1 MYPATA
7 APRPKQIANAT
18 LLPGSAAD
26 GTADSL
32 TNYYMIDETPPLV
45 ALLPQPLQ
53 DLLGPDLTYLINLG
67 YGDGSLGYSVDA
79 DSPADVATPF
89 GLFPDVSLSTVL
101 STLATDTQQGITAL
115 ENDPTAWTA
124 SLDPASSGQSFTDLL
139 SALSADAAN
148 PAASFTDLVNA
159 ISSAASTAYSTL
171 LPLADIG
178 NALLTS
184 LPAYDLSLFTDNLSN
199 GDLLD
204 ALGLPIAANTGM
216 DTLFAGFGLAVI
228 ENAAS
233 QISADFSG
241 LF

>member
-1 MYPATA
+1 
-7 APRPKQIANAT
+7 
-18 LLPGSAAD
+18 
-26 GTADSL
+26 
-32 TNYYMIDETPPLV
+32 MIDETPPLV
-45 ALLPQPLQ
+45 TLLPQPLQ

-79 DSPADVATPF
+79 DSPANVPTPL

-101 STLATDTQQGITAL
+101 STLATDTQQGITAFEADL
-115 ENDPTAWTA
+115 ADPAA
-124 SLDPASSGQSFTDLL
+124 LLPSLDPASSGQSFTDLL
-139 SALSADAAN
+139 SALSADAAD
-148 PAASFTDLVNA
+148 PAATFTELVNA
-159 ISSAASTAYSTL
+159 ISSAASAGYSTL

-204 ALGLPIAANTGM
+204 ALGLPIAADTGLG
-216 DTLFAGFGLAVI
+216 TLFAGFAVAVI
-228 ENAAS
+228 DHAVT